1 MQWLL
6 AVLMLKVI
14 LFGTI
19 SGGGSKALRG
29 WTARHGN
36 ELLANVVAAPP
47 SDAARP
53 RLSVVGPPD
62 YKLLRHRASGFAAD
76 HPINRDYN

>member
-19 SGGGSKALRG
+19 SGTGSLRG
-29 WTARHGN
+29 WTARNGH
-36 ELLANVVAAPP
+36 ELLGNVIAAPP
-47 SDAARP
+47 SESPKP

-76 HPINRDYN
+76 HPINRNYN